1 MHILGRQTCRQTLVL
16 HGSTKKS
23 CSGIIEL
30 YQLVQWKNVMC
41 RNQVTWLVFWIYDI
55 HVFEIWCLLIYV
67 LIKEGQKKYWPK
79 KCKSS
84 YPRDLSASPI
94 STSNWFIDYT
104 CTCRCLELCIIMHLH
119 TWIDLRLRLF

>member
-55 HVFEIWCLLIYV
+55 PVHVFEIWCLLIYV
-67 LIKEGQKKYWPK
+67 LIKEGQKNTGQ
-79 KCKSS
+79 KSVKAVIWEI
-84 YPRDLSASPI
+84 Y
-94 STSNWFIDYT
+94 
-104 CTCRCLELCIIMHLH
+104 LH
-119 TWIDLRLRLF
+119 HQYLPVIGL